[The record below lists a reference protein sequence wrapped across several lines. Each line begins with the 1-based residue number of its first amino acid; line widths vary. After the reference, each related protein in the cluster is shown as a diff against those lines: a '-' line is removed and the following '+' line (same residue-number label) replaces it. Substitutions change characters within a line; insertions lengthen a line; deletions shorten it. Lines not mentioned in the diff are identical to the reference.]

1 MYQENV
7 FDFSHFPVLTTE
19 RLSLRRVLLSDAADV
34 LVFRGDATA
43 RYMTARAMDCWLENG
58 GVEAC
63 VTLLGEHNM
72 NGEREKI
79 LAMLE
84 EGTIT
89 AEEADDLLGAIEE
102 TDETE
107 RSDFSWPDMPARGQ
121 AWRKPFNVALLGSIA
136 GSVLLLGTRKS
147 GGLLRFVHNFILWPL
162 TLFSAA
168 AALITYFTKDSPWLH
183 VRVNSKDGTEFTVSL
198 PFPASTLDKAL
209 DMVREQVPDDETK
222 EKLDAAAEML
232 AEMNSGDLRN
242 PLVIDI
248 SDEGDSVQVYL
259 N

>member
-1 MYQENV
+1 
-7 FDFSHFPVLTTE
+7 
-19 RLSLRRVLLSDAADV
+19 
-34 LVFRGDATA
+34 
-43 RYMTARAMDCWLENG
+43 
-58 GVEAC
+58 
-63 VTLLGEHNM
+63 M

-84 EGTIT
+84 EGTIS
-89 AEEADDLLGAIEE
+89 AEEADELLEAIEE
-102 TDETE
+102 TDEIE

-121 AWRKPFNVALLGSIA
+121 AWRKPFNAALLGSIA
-136 GSVLLLGTRKS
+136 GSILLLGTRKS

-168 AALITYFTKDSPWLH
+168 AALITYFTRDSPWLH
-183 VRVNSKDGTEFTVSL
+183 VRIHSKDGSEFTVSL

-209 DMVREQVPDDETK
+209 EAIREQVPDAETK

-232 AEMNSGDLRN
+232 ADINTGDLGN